1 MSEIKFQTKH
11 ISQNWAIDM
20 IAEEPVI
27 PYDGRRVMCDGTHG
41 GVAKEQVPKVY
52 SHFGSFRAN
61 LMRIESSY
69 LDSVDS
75 KYRNAKRVYNFHLM
89 R

>member
-1 MSEIKFQTKH
+1 MTKEFQTKH

-41 GVAKEQVPKVY
+41 GVAKEQVQ
-52 SHFGSFRAN
+52 
-61 LMRIESSY
+61 L
-69 LDSVDS
+69 SVFDG
-75 KYRNAKRVYNFHLM
+75 F
-89 R
+89 